1 MGLFNI
7 QTLSL
12 EGNELSAKRLDDS
25 THGGDVPI
33 LQWVPA
39 EENVPVS
46 VVLPD
51 ATKTAGFAETGLRR
65 EPVGSVVQFVRSGFC
80 RVDNVGSES
89 VTLYF
94 AHN

>member
-7 QTLSL
+7 ETLSF
-12 EGNELSAKRLDDS
+12 NDSELSAKRLDDS
-25 THGGDVPI
+25 PPGSDVPI
-33 LQWVPA
+33 LQWVPT
-39 EENVPVS
+39 EDKVSMS

-51 ATKTAGFAETGLRR
+51 ASTLSGFAEAGLER
-65 EPVGSVVQFVRSGFC
+65 ETIGSVVQFVRFGFC
-80 RVDNVGSES
+80 RVDEVGFDR